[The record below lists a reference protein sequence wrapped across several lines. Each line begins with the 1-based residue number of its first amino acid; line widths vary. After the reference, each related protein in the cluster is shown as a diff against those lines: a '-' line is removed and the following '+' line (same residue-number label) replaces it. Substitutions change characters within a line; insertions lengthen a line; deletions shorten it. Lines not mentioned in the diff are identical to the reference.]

1 MVGCKI
7 RKHIK
12 RSHIRLRF
20 FHAQL
25 HGNMIADYWSPNALA
40 SISVYPSRSG
50 AVTSTV

>member
-1 MVGCKI
+1 MGCDNPQTYKAQPLW
-7 RKHIK
+7 
-12 RSHIRLRF
+12 LRF

-25 HGNMIADYWSPNALA
+25 HGYMTADYWFPNVLA

>member
-1 MVGCKI
+1 VGCNNPLTYKAQP
-7 RKHIK
+7 KTAA
-12 RSHIRLRF
+12 L

-25 HGNMIADYWSPNALA
+25 DGYMTADYWFPNALA